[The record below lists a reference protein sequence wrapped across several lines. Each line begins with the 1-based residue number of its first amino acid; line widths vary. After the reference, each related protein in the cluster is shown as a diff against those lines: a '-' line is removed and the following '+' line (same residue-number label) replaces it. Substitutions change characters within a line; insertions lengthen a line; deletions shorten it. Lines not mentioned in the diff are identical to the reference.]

1 LNFGPPAAMIKI
13 QTLIVVVTIYPSQPR
28 ILLLHDNIAQPA
40 CPAAFSS
47 KTSVNFSIVE
57 DSSNIL
63 DKGKHMRSFTH
74 VFSACGGIFRNHF
87 ANHLGNFVAQLVLEF
102 VLHAEVMTM
111 IMVLEAATSKDWCN
125 VW

>member
-1 LNFGPPAAMIKI
+1 MMIKI

-40 CPAAFSS
+40 CPAVFSS

-57 DSSNIL
+57 GSSNIL
-63 DKGKHMRSFTH
+63 DKCKHIRSFTH
-74 VFSACGGIFRNHF
+74 VSSACGGIFRNHL
-87 ANHLGNFVAQLVLEF
+87 ANHLGNFVDRLVF
-102 VLHAEVMTM
+102 GYVLHAEVMAM
-111 IMVLEAATSKDWCN
+111 IMVLEVATSKDWCN